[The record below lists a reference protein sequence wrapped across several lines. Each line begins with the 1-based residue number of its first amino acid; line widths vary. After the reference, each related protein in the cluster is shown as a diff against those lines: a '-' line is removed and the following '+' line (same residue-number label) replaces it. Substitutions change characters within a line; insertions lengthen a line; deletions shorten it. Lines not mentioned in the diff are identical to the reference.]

1 MNARRTAVRVLATAG
16 LATALA
22 AAPTT
27 AALAAGATQV
37 EGLLSPDTAGTCTA
51 HPAAAAAYVATGSLV
66 GCWYVDTFDIANES
80 AAGGFVSHGTETF
93 IGCLDS
99 RCGQFFT
106 TYTFTARFVDGVE
119 KHGRCH
125 HPVVGGTEGFAGAS
139 GEITMKDLPDGCST
153 YRGTLRW

>member
-1 MNARRTAVRVLATAG
+1 MNLRRTALRTLATAG
-16 LATALA
+16 LTTALA
-22 AAPTT
+22 AAPTS

-37 EGLLSPDTAGTCTA
+37 SGLMSPDTAGACTA
-51 HPAAAAAYVATGSLV
+51 HPAAAAAYVVTGSLV
-66 GCWYVDTFDIANES
+66 GCWYVDTFDVEHES
-80 AAGGFVSHGTETF
+80 AAGGFVASGTETF
-93 IGCLDS
+93 DGCLGS
-99 RCGQFFT
+99 RCGTFST
-106 TYTFTARFVDGVE
+106 TYTFTARVVDGVE